1 MLRINI
7 FYKIAVLAF
16 FSAGLMVL
24 SSGSALAA
32 ETNISVGIP
41 GPNDT
46 VGERSANPAGV
57 VANAYQFALMIGGLM
72 AFVMIVYG
80 AVKYTAAG
88 GNSTVQSDA
97 KDRIT
102 QALLGLALL
111 VGAAIIL
118 STISPR
124 FSLQGGV
131 FTLPSIPSSQQLKDD
146 SNALFNVGGAGPD
159 GICPSDIGTPAACNA
174 LMSPNG
180 GYCHAGSC
188 YNNSNQTGPFP
199 RGGRKS

>member
-1 MLRINI
+1 
-7 FYKIAVLAF
+7 
-16 FSAGLMVL
+16 MVL

-41 GPNDT
+41 GPNET
-46 VGERSANPAGV
+46 VGEGSANPAGV
-57 VANAYQFALMIGGLM
+57 IANAYQFALMIGGLM

-80 AVKYTAAG
+80 AVKYTAGG
-88 GNSTVQSDA
+88 GNSTMQSDA

-124 FSLQGGV
+124 FKLENGV
-131 FTLPSIPSSQQLKDD
+131 FTLPTIPSGEKLKEDT
-146 SNALFNVGGAGPD
+146 NALFNPFQD
-159 GICPSDIGTPAACNA
+159 QAACEGKSDGDA
-174 LMSPNG
+174 CSPCLIG
-180 GYCHAGSC
+180 GGGGECRAGVC
-188 YNNSNQTGPFP
+188 KNCQ
-199 RGGRKS
+199 

>member
-1 MLRINI
+1 MIRLSV
-7 FYKIAVLAF
+7 FYKIIVLVL
-16 FSAGLMVL
+16 FSASLMIL

-32 ETNISVGIP
+32 ETNIGVGIP
-41 GPNDT
+41 GDQDT
-46 VGERSANPAGV
+46 VSEGSANPAGV

-88 GNSTVQSDA
+88 GNSSVQSDA

-111 VGAAIIL
+111 VGAAIVL

-124 FSLQGGV
+124 FSLENGV
-131 FTLPSIPSSQQLKDD
+131 FTIPSVPSGEQLKEETD
-146 SNALFNVGGAGPD
+146 ALFNFGF
-159 GICPSDIGTPAACNA
+159 TP
-174 LMSPNG
+174 
-180 GYCHAGSC
+180 
-188 YNNSNQTGPFP
+188 
-199 RGGRKS
+199 

>member
-1 MLRINI
+1 MARLVVH
-7 FYKIAVLAF
+7 KT
-16 FSAGLMVL
+16 MVL
-24 SSGSALAA
+24 IFLSVGLVVLGLGSTLAA

-46 VGERSANPAGV
+46 VAEGSANPAGV

-88 GNSTVQSDA
+88 GNSSVQSDA

-124 FSLQGGV
+124 FKLENGV
-131 FTLPSIPSSQQLKDD
+131 FTLPTIPSGQQLEEET
-146 SNALFNVGGAGPD
+146 NALFNPFQNNPPGQCGPVGSPCT
-159 GICPSDIGTPAACNA
+159 CPGGT
-174 LMSPNG
+174 S
-180 GYCHAGSC
+180 GSC
-188 YNNSNQTGPFP
+188 AAD
-199 RGGRKS
+199 GRCTPCT